1 MTTPTETHLATKED
15 VANVRTEIANV
26 HTEIANVRTEVS
38 NVRSELGWRIVGLF
52 IAQTAVLGTILVA
65 ALNWASGN

>member
-1 MTTPTETHLATKED
+1 MTTLDMTHLATRED

-26 HTEIANVRTEVS
+26 KSEI
-38 NVRSELGWRIVGLF
+38 GWRLVGLF

-65 ALNWASGN
+65 ALNWASKN

>member
-1 MTTPTETHLATKED
+1 MTTLDMTHLATKED

-26 HTEIANVRTEVS
+26 KSEI
-38 NVRSELGWRIVGLF
+38 GWRLVGLF

-65 ALNWASGN
+65 ALNWASKN